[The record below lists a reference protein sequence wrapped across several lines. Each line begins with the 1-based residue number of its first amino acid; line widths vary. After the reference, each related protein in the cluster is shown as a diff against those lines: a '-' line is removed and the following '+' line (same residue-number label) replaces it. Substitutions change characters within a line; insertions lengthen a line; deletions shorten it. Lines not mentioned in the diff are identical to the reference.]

1 MGGSATTPDVD
12 GLVQALFR
20 RGKQKRLHF
29 SELFLDDEI
38 KNELWAR
45 LDFDEAA
52 SDANVFSRDDPYNLR
67 REIDLHGAL
76 GYEIVSFLFGFET
89 LRMKLHDDL
98 IEDAKIDGKHSFEDE
113 IMPVTEASR
122 RYGSRI
128 AIIGGK
134 LRRSYNKPFIRDFG
148 NNRGPSFAKKSGY
161 ILTKKITSVILH
173 MLFN

>member
-12 GLVQALFR
+12 DLVQVLFR
-20 RGKQKRLHF
+20 RGKKKRLHF
-29 SELFLDDEI
+29 LELFFDDEI

-89 LRMKLHDDL
+89 LRMKLHADL
-98 IEDAKIDGKHSFEDE
+98 IEDVKIDGKHSFEEE

-122 RYGSRI
+122 RYGGRI

-134 LRRSYNKPFIRDFG
+134 LRRSYIRPSSVTSG
-148 NNRGPSFAKKSGY
+148 TTAGLLSQKNRG
-161 ILTKKITSVILH
+161 TS
-173 MLFN
+173 